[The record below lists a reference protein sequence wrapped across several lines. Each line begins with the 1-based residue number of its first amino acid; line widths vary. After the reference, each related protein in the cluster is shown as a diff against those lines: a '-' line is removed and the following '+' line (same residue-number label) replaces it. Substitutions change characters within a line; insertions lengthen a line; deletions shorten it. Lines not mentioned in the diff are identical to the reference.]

1 MKFKGKIFDVVKTEA
16 VRGKTGMEL
25 KLYLE
30 NLDLV
35 MLQGNDYVSVY
46 TGLVYLPLFDN
57 NGTLIAFR
65 ECVEYADIIIYEE
78 PHLKAASEAILN
90 GDIAAFCKL
99 CNKVATDAIEA
110 RLCADFEDVTA
121 AVEDFCRFM
130 GVDPD
135 IIRAFTG
142 GSLWHRTEV

>member
-1 MKFKGKIFDVVKTEA
+1 MKLKGKIFSVVKTEA

-35 MLQGNDYVSVY
+35 MLQCNDYVSVY

-57 NGTLIAFR
+57 NSTLVAFR
-65 ECVEYADIIIYEE
+65 ECAEYASVETC
-78 PHLKAASEAILN
+78 AASEAILN

-99 CNKVATDAIEA
+99 CNKIATDAIEA
-110 RLCADFEDVTA
+110 HLCADFEDVTA

-135 IIRAFTG
+135 AIRAFTG
-142 GSLWHRTEV
+142 GSLWYRTEV

>member
-35 MLQGNDYVSVY
+35 MLQDNDYVSVY
-46 TGLVYLPLFDN
+46 TGLVYLPLFDG

-65 ECVEYADIIIYEE
+65 ECVEYASVETCAE
-78 PHLKAASEAILN
+78 EAILN

-99 CNKVATDAIEA
+99 CNKVATDAIENHVY
-110 RLCADFEDVTA
+110 ADFEDATA

-130 GVDPD
+130 GVDPG

-142 GSLWHRTEV
+142 GSLWYRTEV